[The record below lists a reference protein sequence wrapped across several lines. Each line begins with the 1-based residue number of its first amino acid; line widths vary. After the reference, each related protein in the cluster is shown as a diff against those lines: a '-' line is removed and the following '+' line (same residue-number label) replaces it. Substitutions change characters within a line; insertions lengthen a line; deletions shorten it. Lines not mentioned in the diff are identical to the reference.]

1 MFSKKSRYA
10 KVNNAE
16 YIDSKGRNISYKRI
30 RFIPETPPQRGH
42 IITEGER
49 LDHIAY
55 YYYKDGRRFWRICDA
70 NAAMFP
76 DDLADDIGRKIFIPS
91 AQD

>member
-10 KVNNAE
+10 KVGDATTV
-16 YIDSKGRNISYKRI
+16 DAKGRSITYKKTRLI
-30 RFIPETPPQRGH
+30 VTPAPRQGH

-55 YYYKDGRRFWRICDA
+55 YYFKDATRFWRVCDA
-70 NAAMFP
+70 NAAMWP
-76 DDLADDIGRKIFIPS
+76 DDLAADIGRKIVIPAS
-91 AQD
+91 QD